1 LNRQPDRPVLYL
13 IDASSYVFRAFHA
26 VPPLTT
32 AHGIPTNAVFGVTNM
47 LLKLRRD
54 ATPHYATAVFD
65 APGPTFRDRLFTEY
79 KANRPAIP
87 AELDAQVPFIRR
99 IVPALGFAVCEEVG
113 VEADDVI
120 GTLACRA
127 VEQGC
132 DVVVVTG
139 DKDMI
144 QIVGEHVTLWDTM
157 RDRWTRV
164 EDVQRRFGLE
174 PRQLVDVMALM
185 GDATDN
191 VPGVEGIGEK
201 TAVALIRHFGGLERV
216 LASPGDAAGAGI
228 RGAARIAAALERGAQ
243 QARMSRELVAIRC
256 DLPLAFELEPMRYA
270 GPDPTSLR
278 PLLAELEFFSLLREI
293 GAERDPAAGAA
304 PVAVAREPIALE
316 AICARAIETGRL
328 GVAATWSTPR
338 SMEAEL
344 LEIGV
349 ATGPE
354 EMARVPGGGDTGA
367 MLRALAPALTSP
379 RVEIAGDGLK
389 MLAVAAGRHD
399 VGLAGKLFD
408 TRVAAYLI
416 DPTREGHGLDVAL
429 ERVLGEPPPD
439 GAPAR
444 ASAVL
449 RLRDA
454 LERQLA
460 EREALA
466 LFTNV
471 EMPLV
476 SVLARMEGAGVF
488 VDSDRLRELSA
499 EYASR
504 LEQLIGEIHA
514 LAGGAFNMHSPAQ
527 LRNVLFD
534 RLGLP
539 SRGIRKGKTGLS
551 TDVDVL
557 ERLTPLHP
565 LPGRMLEYRA
575 LSKLKSTYVDALPG
589 LVNPRTGRIHTSF
602 HQTVAAT
609 GRLSSS
615 DPNLQNIPARGD
627 EGRRIRAAFRASPD
641 RVLIAADYS
650 QIELRVLAHLSG
662 DETLRDAF
670 RRDEDIH
677 ARTAAEVFGGLAA
690 ANPDARRVA
699 KVINFGIIYGMG
711 PVRLARELDISTTEA
726 ATYIRRYFERYAG
739 VRSFVNATLS
749 EARARGYVATLLNR
763 RRYLPELGAQEGAAR
778 QFAERTAVNTRIQGS
793 AADIIKMVM
802 VSLDARVRREG
813 LDLPMVLQ
821 VHDELVFEV
830 ERDRV
835 QSVVDMVRA
844 EMEGVARLDVP
855 LKVDIHV
862 GENWALA
869 H

>member
-1 LNRQPDRPVLYL
+1 VNRQADRPVLYL

-32 AHGIPTNAVFGVTNM
+32 AHGVPTNATFGVTNM
-47 LLKLRRD
+47 LLKLRRE
-54 ATPHYATAVFD
+54 AMPHYAVAVFD
-65 APGPTFRDRLFTEY
+65 APGPTFRDRLFTDY
-79 KANRPAIP
+79 KAHRPATP

-99 IVPALGFAVCEEVG
+99 IVPMLGFVVLEERG

-127 VEQGC
+127 VDAGC

-144 QIVGEHVTLWDTM
+144 QIVGEHVSLWDTM
-157 RDRWTRV
+157 RDRWTRP
-164 EDVQRRFGLE
+164 EDVQQRFGLE

-191 VPGVEGIGEK
+191 IPGVAGIGEK
-201 TAVALIRHFGGLERV
+201 TAVALIRHLGSLERV
-216 LASPGDAAGAGI
+216 LASPQDAAGAGV
-228 RGAARIAAALERGAQ
+228 RGAARIAAALERDAQ
-243 QARMSRELVAIRC
+243 QARMSRELVVIRC
-256 DLPLAFELEPMRYA
+256 DLPLDFDLEALRYR
-270 GPDPTSLR
+270 GPDAASLR

-293 GAERDPAAGAA
+293 GAERAPDAA
-304 PVAVAREPIALE
+304 PVGVAHEPMAVETL
-316 AICARAIETGRL
+316 CARAIEGGRL
-328 GVAATWSTPR
+328 GIAATWSSPR
-338 SMEAEL
+338 AMDAEL
-344 LEIGV
+344 VELGA

-354 EMARVPGGGDTGA
+354 EVARVSGGEGTAA
-367 MLRALAPALTSP
+367 MLRSLAPALAN
-379 RVEIAGDGLK
+379 RDVEIAGEGLK
-389 MLAVAAGRHD
+389 MLAVAGGRCGVPIAGR
-399 VGLAGKLFD
+399 LFD
-408 TRVAAYLI
+408 TGVAAYLI
-416 DPTREGHGLDVAL
+416 DPTRDGYGLEASI
-429 ERVLGEPPPD
+429 ERFLGESLP
-439 GAPAR
+439 AESTAR

-449 RLRDA
+449 RLRDT
-454 LERQLA
+454 LERQLG
-460 EREALA
+460 ERDALA
-466 LFTNV
+466 LFTDV

-476 SVLARMEGAGVF
+476 SVLARMESAGVF
-488 VDSDRLRELSA
+488 VDTDRLRELSA

-504 LEQLIGEIHA
+504 LDHLVAEIHG
-514 LAGGAFNMHSPAQ
+514 LAGGPFNMHSPAQ
-527 LRNVLFD
+527 VRNVLFD

-575 LSKLKSTYVDALPG
+575 LSKLKSTYVDALPE

-615 DPNLQNIPARGD
+615 DPNLQNIPARGE
-627 EGRRIRAAFRASPD
+627 EGRRIRAAFRAPPG
-641 RVLIAADYS
+641 RVLLAADYS
-650 QIELRVLAHLSG
+650 QIELRILAHLSG
-662 DETLRDAF
+662 DETLMAAF
-670 RRDEDIH
+670 RHDEDVH

-690 ANPDARRVA
+690 TNPDARRVA

-711 PVRLARELDISTTEA
+711 PGRLARELDISTAEA

-739 VRSFVNATLS
+739 VRAFVNATLA

-793 AADIIKMVM
+793 AADIIKMAM
-802 VSLDARVRREG
+802 VSLDQRLRGRGV
-813 LDLPMVLQ
+813 DMPMVLQ

-830 ERDRV
+830 EQDRV
-835 QSVVDMVRA
+835 GDAVEVVRA

-855 LKVDIHV
+855 LKVDVHV